1 MLYSQPCGEFV
12 TATGFESMGP
22 IQLFWRSN
30 AAVLRRGGSLLTRLA
45 EHAYFRG
52 SEPKL
57 SSAQKNL
64 IRQNEKLRGCHAGKR
79 CFVIGNGPSLK
90 SQDLAPLANEI
101 TFVMNAFW
109 KHSILDTSWQPKYF
123 CFADAFCYD
132 GTAAVKQFFN
142 SVRERAHSA
151 EYLFPLEG
159 KPVVERDALLP
170 LDATHFFAFQ
180 GQPIGFSVADTFD
193 LTRPVPFPFS
203 TAQLAIMAAM
213 FMGCSPIYLMGLDH
227 DWLAHRG
234 ADTHF
239 FSGRSL
245 ENHPTATGEL
255 DYSYESEIEAMRK
268 LWKGYRKLSE
278 FADAHGL
285 KIFNATA
292 GGFLDVFPRAN
303 YEALVELH
311 HGAVSEAR
319 P

>member
-1 MLYSQPCGEFV
+1 MLYSQPCDEFV
-12 TATGFESMGP
+12 NVTGAESMDP

-45 EHAYFRG
+45 EQAYFRG

-57 SSAQKNL
+57 SSGQKNL
-64 IRQNEKLRGCHAGKR
+64 LRQNEKLRGRHAGTR

-90 SQDLAPLANEI
+90 KQDLAPLADEV

-109 KHSILDTSWQPKYF
+109 KHPILETGWQPSYF
-123 CFADAFCYD
+123 CFADAVCYD
-132 GTAAVKQFFN
+132 GTDAVKQFFK
-142 SVRERAHSA
+142 SVRERAPAA
-151 EYLFPLEG
+151 EHLFPVEG

-170 LDATHFFAFQ
+170 LQSTHFFAFQ
-180 GQPIGFSVADTFD
+180 GQAIGFSVANTFD

-234 ADTHF
+234 VDTHF

-255 DYSYESEIEAMRK
+255 NYSYESEIEAMRK

-292 GGFLDVFPRAN
+292 GGFLDVFERVK
-303 YEALVELH
+303 YESVFD
-311 HGAVSEAR
+311 
-319 P
+319 